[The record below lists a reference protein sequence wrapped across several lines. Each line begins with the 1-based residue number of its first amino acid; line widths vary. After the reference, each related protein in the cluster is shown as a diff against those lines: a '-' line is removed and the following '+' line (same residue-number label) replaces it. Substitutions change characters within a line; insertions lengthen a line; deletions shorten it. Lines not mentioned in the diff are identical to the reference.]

1 MISRYETFVRPEEKR
16 WDEWLAGQKGKITR
30 ALEYFEGEAFAE
42 VSERFDIAAIGLACA
57 LGYLDLRQPE
67 WNWRAD
73 YPRLAE
79 WFAEVG
85 QRPSMVATRPS

>member
-1 MISRYETFVRPEEKR
+1 MRPEEKR
-16 WDEWLAGQKGKITR
+16 WDDWLAGQKSKIAR
-30 ALEYFEGEAFAE
+30 SLAYFEGEAFAE
-42 VSERFDIAAIGLACA
+42 ITERFDIVAIGLACA

-79 WFAEVG
+79 WYAG
-85 QRPSMVATRPS
+85 ADQRPSLVATRPA